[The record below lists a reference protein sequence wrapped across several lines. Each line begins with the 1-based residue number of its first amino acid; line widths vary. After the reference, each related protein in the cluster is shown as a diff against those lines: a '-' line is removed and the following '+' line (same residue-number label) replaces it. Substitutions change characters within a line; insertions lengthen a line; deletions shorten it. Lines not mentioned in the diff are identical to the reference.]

1 MIMINR
7 RSWFKKSA
15 AAIAAV
21 SLVKTS
27 QTFAER
33 PSAPL
38 DSTKVLGTPP
48 KEVGTR
54 SGFEKLERLVYA
66 REASSASSTPLEL
79 LNGTITPSD
88 LHFERHHGGIPTI
101 DPDQYTLLIHGLVD
115 RPLKFSLTEL
125 KRFPAESR
133 ICFIECSGNGGRAV
147 LGRGA
152 PVAEEVTAGQVDG
165 LFSTSEWTGV
175 RLSTLF
181 DAVGVKR
188 KAKWFL
194 AEGQDSAVMS
204 RTIPVEKGLDDAMIV
219 YAQNGEP
226 LRPGQ
231 GYPVRLLLPGW
242 EGNAQIKWL
251 RRIDV
256 SDTPFFSREET
267 SKYTDAKTDGR
278 IEMFSFVMAPKSIVT
293 SPTFPT
299 VLPGKGWNEIRGLAW
314 TGHGKIARVEV
325 STDGGNRWQN
335 AALQAP
341 VLSKGT
347 VRFRIP
353 WRWDGRPTLFMSRAT
368 DELGNVQLMPG
379 VFADSR
385 GPATFYHNSAVRA
398 WKVDA
403 SGRVT
408 FGQNELA

>member
-1 MIMINR
+1 MINR

-15 AAIAAV
+15 AAIASVPLAGRV
-21 SLVKTS
+21 
-27 QTFAER
+27 FADE
-33 PSAPL
+33 PTAPP
-38 DSTKVLGTPP
+38 DPTKVLGLPP
-48 KEVGTR
+48 QEVGAR

-66 REASSASSTPLEL
+66 REASSASATPLQS
-79 LNGTITPSD
+79 LNGIITPSD

-101 DPDQYTLLIHGLVD
+101 DPDRYELLIHGLVD
-115 RPLKFSLTEL
+115 RPLKFSLADL

-133 ICFIECSGNGGRAV
+133 ICFIECSGNGRRAV
-147 LGRGA
+147 LGRGG
-152 PVAEEVTAGQVDG
+152 PVAEEMTAGQIDG
-165 LFSTSEWTGV
+165 LLSTSEWTGV

-181 DAVGVKR
+181 DEVGIQR
-188 KAKWFL
+188 NAKWFL
-194 AEGQDSAVMS
+194 AEGQDSAVLT
-204 RTIPVEKGLDDAMIV
+204 RTVPVEKAFDDAMIV

-242 EGNAQIKWL
+242 EGNAQVKWL

-278 IEMFSFVMAPKSIVT
+278 IEMFSFVMAPKSLIT
-293 SPTFPT
+293 APTFPT
-299 VLPGKGWNEIRGLAW
+299 VLPGKGWVEVRGLAW
-314 TGHGKIARVEV
+314 TGHGKVAKVEV
-325 STDGGNRWQN
+325 STDGGNRWRQ

-341 VLSKGT
+341 VLSKST
-347 VRFRIP
+347 VRFRAP
-353 WRWDGRPTLFMSRAT
+353 WQWDGKPALFMSRAT
-368 DELGNVQLMPG
+368 DAAGNTQHMPN
-379 VFADSR
+379 VFPDDR
-385 GPATFYHNSAVRA
+385 GPATSYHNNTVRA

-403 SGRVT
+403 DGRVT